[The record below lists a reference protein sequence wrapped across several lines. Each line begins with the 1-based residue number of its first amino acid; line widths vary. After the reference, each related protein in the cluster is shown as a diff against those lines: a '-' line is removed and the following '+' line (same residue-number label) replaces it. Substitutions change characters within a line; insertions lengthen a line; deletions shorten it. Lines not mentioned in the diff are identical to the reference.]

1 MKGEEEVNG
10 NDPIDPIDPLASGD
24 SRTAER
30 DGEEVR
36 GRLGDGEM
44 EGGFL
49 AAMLASGPHQPLFM
63 TTRGTVRSKTG
74 NCQVVRT
81 RGQVRIGLTVVESE
95 KKKKWCG
102 ISKGYYTRCS
112 KGAVPHDSV
121 TRRLVRS
128 CCDRMAGP
136 GLQLRRVSRRL

>member
-1 MKGEEEVNG
+1 MNG
-10 NDPIDPIDPLASGD
+10 NNPIDPMDPLASGD
-24 SRTAER
+24 SQMAER

-36 GRLGDGEM
+36 GHLGDGEM

-63 TTRGTVRSKTG
+63 TTCGMVCSKTG
-74 NCQVVRT
+74 NCQATRT
-81 RGQVRIGLTVVESE
+81 HGQVHISFTVIESE

-102 ISKGYYTRCS
+102 ISKEYYTRCS
-112 KGAVPHDSV
+112 KEAVPHDSI

-128 CCDRMAGP
+128 CCDRMAGS
-136 GLQLRRVSRRL
+136 GLQLRCMSQRL